1 MSTKNGPFRRYLSKD
16 FEQMTNIKVNRL
28 MDECC
33 LDYRQSDDEGKNLM
47 LKTIIT
53 LLVKLLY
60 GEDHLVNI
68 DVDGHWWIEIIEF
81 QMNNENMNITRL
93 ERGTK
98 DIGTKLSQMFFHY
111 YHIVDQKRKREI
123 FSEILSYVFK
133 LLMKGLKIRPDLE
146 KE

>member
-68 DVDGHWWIEIIEF
+68 DVDGH
-81 QMNNENMNITRL
+81 
-93 ERGTK
+93 
-98 DIGTKLSQMFFHY
+98 
-111 YHIVDQKRKREI
+111 
-123 FSEILSYVFK
+123 
-133 LLMKGLKIRPDLE
+133 
-146 KE
+146 